1 MEDDYLCKQNTSETD
16 VRIDSCGYAWQKAA
30 TMHIPYS
37 SIILPQMTLHHTAWQ
52 ALARPPVVTREVQKI
67 QVWDSYLHDF
77 SRSGSD
83 MKFWWILM
91 NLDKVS

>member
-83 MKFWWILM
+83 MKF
-91 NLDKVS
+91 